1 MTGVEEEIGALTR
14 EFFGAFTNKGRLPPD
29 VDRLYRLLIPQA
41 VITKRAGPDCEI
53 YDVKQ
58 FIEPRR
64 QLLTGGR
71 LVDFEEAETSGRTD
85 FFGGIAQRFCRYRKA
100 GVLDG
105 RPFTGTGTKSMQF
118 IKLDGE
124 WRISAVAW
132 EDDSPATPPGDIGP
146 LVRG

>member
-1 MTGVEEEIGALTR
+1 MSGVEGEIDGLTR
-14 EFFGAFTNKGRLPPD
+14 EFFGAFTNKGGLQPD

-41 VITKRAGPDCEI
+41 VITKRAGPTCEI
-53 YDVKQ
+53 HGVKQ

-71 LVDFEEAETSGRTD
+71 LVDFEEAETAGHTE

-105 RPFTGTGTKSMQF
+105 RPFTGTGVKTIQF
-118 IKLDGE
+118 IKLDGT

-132 EDDSPATPPGDIGP
+132 EDDPA
-146 LVRG
+146 